1 MNQQH
6 DRARYHPFL
15 ILTGLWLFGVVCDR
29 VWFMVDQSV
38 PAWDQAQYLTDSL
51 LFQQILQ
58 QPQWFS
64 GQWWTHFWQLSPKFA
79 PLTFILTVPFLN
91 IFGTGE
97 EQATLIHSFFSAIL
111 LASVYGLG
119 SKLFNRQVGLWAAV
133 FCLFLPGLY
142 RLRLQY
148 LLDFPLTAA
157 VTFSFYCLTMWKE
170 GIRNKEE
177 GEVKETGFLSQ
188 ILGFPSRFSQETRFL
203 SQILRFKSRFSQET
217 RFLNS
222 WLCAIAFGV
231 SFGAALLIKQT
242 ALLFLFT
249 PLVWLGVTAIFQKAW
264 GKLTQL
270 IISLIITFTI
280 IFPWFKTNWL
290 IIFTSAKRATIDS
303 AISEGDPALNTLNAW
318 TFYWQQLPQQISWPL
333 LLIPIIGLI
342 LFWLKN
348 IKLLKLKLFFRYFF
362 LLIPS
367 SFNWLAIFWVGA
379 YFINSLNLNKDD
391 RYVTPYLPV
400 FAILL
405 AYCFTLFPPRWGRQI
420 RWGTF
425 TLVILLTFLNAFP
438 VGGAIGNKIRETF
451 TPGNSIR
458 PYIGKEWPHRDVIT
472 EVINSEP
479 FLQNT
484 LVVVPSTAEI
494 NQHNFN
500 FYGAL
505 ENFQIYGREVGGNLK
520 SIPQD
525 VRSLSWFVTKNQ
537 RQGEIGSDDSQ
548 QAILKELANTQ
559 EFQLKKRWLLPDFSL
574 LELYRRNVPL
584 MSVFPLPEAKQ
595 KIELDNILLP
605 EKTPPGV
612 PLPVNYEWS
621 GSWQDLQSGIFL
633 ITFRNIDKTSNPT
646 APTSF
651 IHDHGV
657 AMGMLNP
664 GKLKGDRYQVGFKVM
679 ERMAIFPP
687 ANLQPGKYTLE
698 ATYLNRKTGQNYPIK
713 VPPVTITIDPTAPR
727 SPAPELDLVTQLRL
741 SASQLPLG
749 IKGLESVFEQ
759 VGRIN
764 QYDPNQDYTIQ
775 AEKALEYRLK
785 QEPNNLEYA
794 YALAFARVL
803 KKDVK
808 GAIASLEK
816 VTQLDVNNPYASGY
830 LAFVYLYDW
839 QPQKAERVLKK
850 ALNNNP
856 NILELKALNGVASLM
871 QGNIIQGWQ
880 DLQVIKELKL

>member
-1 MNQQH
+1 VNQQH
-6 DRARYHPFL
+6 DRARYNPFL
-15 ILTGLWLFGVVCDR
+15 ILTGLWLFGVLCDR

-170 GIRNKEE
+170 GRRKKEEGRRKREEGRRKKEE
-177 GEVKETGFLSQ
+177 GEVKETGFLS
-188 ILGFPSRFSQETRFL
+188 P
-203 SQILRFKSRFSQET
+203 ILRFKSRFSQET
-217 RFLNS
+217 GFLSS
-222 WLCAIAFGV
+222 WLWTIAFGV

-548 QAILKELANTQ
+548 QAILKELANVQ

-584 MSVFPLPEAKQ
+584 MSVFPLKEAKQ

-621 GSWQDLQSGIFL
+621 GPWQDLQAGIFL
-633 ITFRNIDKTSNPT
+633 ITFRNIDNTSNPT
-646 APTSF
+646 ASTSF
-651 IHDHGV
+651 SHDHGV

-664 GKLKGDRYQVGFKVM
+664 GKLKGDGYQVGFKVM

-698 ATYLNRKTGQNYPIK
+698 ATYLNRKTGQTYPIK

-775 AEKALEYRLK
+775 AEKALEYRLR
-785 QEPNNLEYA
+785 QDPNNVEDA

-839 QPQKAERVLKK
+839 QPKKAEKVLKR
-850 ALNNNP
+850 ALSNNP
-856 NILELKALNGVASLM
+856 NIPELKALNGVASLM
-871 QGNIIQGWQ
+871 EGNIIQAWQ
-880 DLQVIKELKL
+880 DLQVIKKLKL

>member
-1 MNQQH
+1 M
-6 DRARYHPFL
+6 A
-15 ILTGLWLFGVVCDR
+15 
-29 VWFMVDQSV
+29 DQSV

-58 QPQWFS
+58 QPQWLS

-111 LASVYGLG
+111 LLSVYGLG

-170 GIRNKEE
+170 GRRKKEEGRRKKEE
-177 GEVKETGFLSQ
+177 GEVKETGFLS
-188 ILGFPSRFSQETRFL
+188 P
-203 SQILRFKSRFSQET
+203 ILRFKSRFSQET
-217 RFLNS
+217 RFLSPIMRLNSRFFQETGFLSS

-367 SFNWLAIFWVGA
+367 SFSWLAIFWIGA

-500 FYGAL
+500 LYGAL

-548 QAILKELANTQ
+548 QAILKELANVQ

-584 MSVFPLPEAKQ
+584 MSVFPLKEAKQ

-621 GSWQDLQSGIFL
+621 GPWQDLQAGILL

-651 IHDHGV
+651 SHDHGV

-664 GKLKGDRYQVGFKVM
+664 GKLKGDDYQVGFKVM

-741 SASQLPLG
+741 NASQLPLG

-775 AEKALEYRLK
+775 AEKALEYRL
-785 QEPNNLEYA
+785 QQDPNNVEDA

-816 VTQLDVNNPYASGY
+816 VTQLDVKNPYASGY

-839 QPQKAERVLKK
+839 QAQKAEKVLKT
-850 ALNNNP
+850 ALKNNP
-856 NILELKALNGVASLM
+856 NIPELKALNGVALLM

-880 DLQVIKELKL
+880 DLQVIKQLKI

>member
-1 MNQQH
+1 VNQEH

-15 ILTGLWLFGVVCDR
+15 ILTGLWLFGVLCDR

-58 QPQWFS
+58 QPQWLS

-170 GIRNKEE
+170 GRGKKEE
-177 GEVKETGFLSQ
+177 GEAKETGFLS
-188 ILGFPSRFSQETRFL
+188 
-203 SQILRFKSRFSQET
+203 
-217 RFLNS
+217 S
-222 WLCAIAFGV
+222 WLWTIAFGV

-303 AISEGDPALNTLNAW
+303 AIAEGDPGLNPLDAW

-348 IKLLKLKLFFRYFF
+348 IKFLKLKLFFRYFF

-420 RWGTF
+420 RWGK
-425 TLVILLTFLNAFP
+425 
-438 VGGAIGNKIRETF
+438 IGRA
-451 TPGNSIR
+451 
-458 PYIGKEWPHRDVIT
+458 HV
-472 EVINSEP
+472 
-479 FLQNT
+479 
-484 LVVVPSTAEI
+484 
-494 NQHNFN
+494 
-500 FYGAL
+500 
-505 ENFQIYGREVGGNLK
+505 
-520 SIPQD
+520 
-525 VRSLSWFVTKNQ
+525 
-537 RQGEIGSDDSQ
+537 
-548 QAILKELANTQ
+548 
-559 EFQLKKRWLLPDFSL
+559 
-574 LELYRRNVPL
+574 
-584 MSVFPLPEAKQ
+584 
-595 KIELDNILLP
+595 
-605 EKTPPGV
+605 
-612 PLPVNYEWS
+612 
-621 GSWQDLQSGIFL
+621 
-633 ITFRNIDKTSNPT
+633 
-646 APTSF
+646 
-651 IHDHGV
+651 
-657 AMGMLNP
+657 
-664 GKLKGDRYQVGFKVM
+664 
-679 ERMAIFPP
+679 
-687 ANLQPGKYTLE
+687 
-698 ATYLNRKTGQNYPIK
+698 
-713 VPPVTITIDPTAPR
+713 
-727 SPAPELDLVTQLRL
+727 
-741 SASQLPLG
+741 
-749 IKGLESVFEQ
+749 
-759 VGRIN
+759 
-764 QYDPNQDYTIQ
+764 
-775 AEKALEYRLK
+775 
-785 QEPNNLEYA
+785 
-794 YALAFARVL
+794 
-803 KKDVK
+803 
-808 GAIASLEK
+808 
-816 VTQLDVNNPYASGY
+816 
-830 LAFVYLYDW
+830 
-839 QPQKAERVLKK
+839 
-850 ALNNNP
+850 
-856 NILELKALNGVASLM
+856 
-871 QGNIIQGWQ
+871 
-880 DLQVIKELKL
+880 